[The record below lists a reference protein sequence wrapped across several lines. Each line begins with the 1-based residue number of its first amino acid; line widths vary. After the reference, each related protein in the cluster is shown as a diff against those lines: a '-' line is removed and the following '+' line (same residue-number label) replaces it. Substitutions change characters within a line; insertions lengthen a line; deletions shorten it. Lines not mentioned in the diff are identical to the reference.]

1 MSFIYYLLFWT
12 MKQMFKKSY
21 SQLMISVRPFIS
33 LNNFVESFCFSI
45 RIDVNKT
52 KIPCFLSDG

>member
-1 MSFIYYLLFWT
+1 
-12 MKQMFKKSY
+12 
-21 SQLMISVRPFIS
+21 MISVRPFIS

-52 KIPCFLSDG
+52 KIPYLLTFSF